1 VTGLD
6 RRHATTVVV
15 MGTMDTKELVGPIA
29 LPEDV
34 REILKLVPVQGFVG
48 ASSIERLPVENGIRD
63 AVAAFAAIPL
73 RT

>member
-1 VTGLD
+1 
-6 RRHATTVVV
+6 
-15 MGTMDTKELVGPIA
+15 M
-29 LPEDV
+29 PEDV

-73 RT
+73 QT